1 MRAIDRFRK
10 KKLKQKRKLVI
21 YNKALDGNKIGEIKN
36 EDEMEAL
43 QILNDFILARE
54 FWYTPNEILEIPED
68 YYNDF
73 LLLLNLESAKKKAE
87 AEKQKRKR

>member
-1 MRAIDRFRK
+1 LRAVNGFRK
-10 KKLKQKRKLVI
+10 KKLKQKRKLII

-54 FWYTPNEILEIPED
+54 FWYTPDEILEMPED

>member
-1 MRAIDRFRK
+1 
-10 KKLKQKRKLVI
+10 
-21 YNKALDGNKIGEIKN
+21 
-36 EDEMEAL
+36 MEAL

-54 FWYTPNEILEIPED
+54 FWYSYEDIMKMPES

>member
-1 MRAIDRFRK
+1 MINRYRK
-10 KKLKQKRKLVI
+10 KKLKQKRKLII
-21 YNKALDGNKIGEIKN
+21 YNKALDGNKIWEIKN

-43 QILNDFILARE
+43 NILNDFFLARE
-54 FWYTPNEILEIPED
+54 FWFTPDEILEMPFD

>member
-1 MRAIDRFRK
+1 MRAVNGFRK
-10 KKLKQKRKLVI
+10 KKLKQKRKLII

-54 FWYTPNEILEIPED
+54 FWYTPDEILEMPED

>member
-1 MRAIDRFRK
+1 MRAADRFRK

-54 FWYTPNEILEIPED
+54 FWYTPDEILEMPED

>member
-1 MRAIDRFRK
+1 MNCNGFRK
-10 KKLKQKRKLVI
+10 KKLKSKRKLLI

-54 FWYTPNEILEIPED
+54 FWYTPDEILEMPEN

-73 LLLLNLESAKKKAE
+73 LLILNLESAKKKAE
-87 AEKQKRKR
+87 IEKQKKKR

>member
-1 MRAIDRFRK
+1 MRAADRFRK
-10 KKLKQKRKLVI
+10 KKLNQKRKLLI

-54 FWYTPNEILEIPED
+54 FWYTPDEILEMPED

>member
-1 MRAIDRFRK
+1 MKYAYWYRK
-10 KKLKQKRKLVI
+10 KKLKQKRKLII
-21 YNKALDGNKIGEIKN
+21 YNKALDNNKIGEIKN

-54 FWYTPNEILEIPED
+54 FWYTPDEILEMPED

-73 LLLLNLESAKKKAE
+73 LLLLNLESAKKKIE
-87 AEKQKRKR
+87 TEKQKRKR

>member
-1 MRAIDRFRK
+1 MRAADRFRK
-10 KKLKQKRKLVI
+10 KKLNQKRKLLI

-54 FWYTPNEILEIPED
+54 FWYTPDEILEMPED

-73 LLLLNLESAKKKAE
+73 LLLLNLESAKKKVE

>member
-1 MRAIDRFRK
+1 MRAADGFRK
-10 KKLKQKRKLVI
+10 KKLKQKRKLLI

-54 FWYTPNEILEIPED
+54 FWYTPDEILEMPED